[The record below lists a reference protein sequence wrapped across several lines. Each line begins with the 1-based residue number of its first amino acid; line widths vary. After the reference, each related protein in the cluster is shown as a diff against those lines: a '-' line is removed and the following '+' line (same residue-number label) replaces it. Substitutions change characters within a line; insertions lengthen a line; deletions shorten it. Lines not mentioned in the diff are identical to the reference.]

1 MQINVATSFKLVY
14 DKINLPTNRD
24 SYEGSETA
32 VGKLSAR
39 RIPPRGG
46 FFCKSIIEDLPK
58 HNSAENDDTKKYS
71 PGLDAPFRELSNGGF
86 GMSVAISGKLMFYAV
101 IPDVQSSCI
110 YIYMCE
116 HVHMHAII
124 YYISVN

>member
-1 MQINVATSFKLVY
+1 MQINVATSFKLVQ

-39 RIPPRGG
+39 RIPPGCV

-58 HNSAENDDTKKYS
+58 HNSAENDDTKKDT

-86 GMSVAISGKLMFYAV
+86 GMSVAISVCWQIDFLRACSWRP
-101 IPDVQSSCI
+101 IQL
-110 YIYMCE
+110 YI
-116 HVHMHAII
+116 
-124 YYISVN
+124 

>member
-1 MQINVATSFKLVY
+1 MQQLNFLSQLQKN
-14 DKINLPTNRD
+14 NLPTNRD

-32 VGKLSAR
+32 VGKVSAR

-58 HNSAENDDTKKYS
+58 HNSAENDDTKKAT

-86 GMSVAISGKLMFYAV
+86 GMSVAISVCWQLNVLHGY
-101 IPDVQSSCI
+101 S
-110 YIYMCE
+110 
-116 HVHMHAII
+116 
-124 YYISVN
+124 